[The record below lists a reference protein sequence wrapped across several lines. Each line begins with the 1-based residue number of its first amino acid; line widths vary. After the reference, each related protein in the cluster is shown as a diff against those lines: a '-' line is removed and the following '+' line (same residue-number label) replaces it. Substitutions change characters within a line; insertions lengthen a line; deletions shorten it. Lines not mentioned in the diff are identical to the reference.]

1 MSAAGAL
8 ATAVA
13 VAAALDLPQ
22 AQAIQVAHLADL
34 FGRGGLG
41 GVAAI
46 LGGGLEVRR
55 RGGVPPWGKVD
66 HFPFL
71 GAVFLLGGGR
81 PLPSPELLRDPDLL
95 GRVHRAGLPGLRRL
109 GERPDPRRFLQEAER
124 FTDALGLAP
133 PRLARLIREVRA
145 TGCRTAQTMFG
156 QTAYAV
162 PAGPTARSALVA
174 YLVRHRLPAVEI
186 PVARHGA
193 VGGRGP
199 RP

>member
-13 VAAALDLPQ
+13 VAAALDLPPQ
-22 AQAIQVAHLADL
+22 QAIQVAHLADL

-55 RGGVPPWGKVD
+55 RAGVPPWGKVD
-66 HFPFL
+66 HFPWV
-71 GAVFLLGGGR
+71 GTVFLLGGGR

-95 GRVHRAGLPGLRRL
+95 GKVDRAGLHGLRRL
-109 GERPDPRRFLQEAER
+109 AQRPDPRQFLQEAER
-124 FTDALGLAP
+124 FTDALGLAS
-133 PRLARLIREVRA
+133 PRLARLIREVRS
-145 TGCRTAQTMFG
+145 TGCWAAQTMFG

-162 PAGPTARSALVA
+162 SAGRTSRSALVE
-174 YLVRHRLPAVEI
+174 YLVRHRLRAVEI

-199 RP
+199 PP